1 MDSLKTRFLRPSI
14 VKPDQHEHGS
24 FCIEGFCEKLPAC
37 GEMKRE
43 ILHAELRWVQI
54 ELKREYQL
62 GPSSSRKA
70 GLHRVNRAIPPGGG
84 ITRFVFYENKLVRV
98 R

>member
-1 MDSLKTRFLRPSI
+1 MDA
-14 VKPDQHEHGS
+14 S
-24 FCIEGFCEKLPAC
+24 FRSPVRNGTADLHSENMLLNSVELCESLPASK
-37 GEMKRE
+37 EVKRE

-84 ITRFVFYENKLVRV
+84 ITRFVFYESKLVRV